1 MKCLVHGAINA
12 LVVACAFRRPIRF
25 LSGFVDGMASPNGGK
40 KDLKTSNFAC
50 RKKRNSGGPLKS
62 WKIFFILDVI

>member
-1 MKCLVHGAINA
+1 MKRLVHGAINA

-25 LSGFVDGMASPNGGK
+25 FSGFVDGMASPNGGK

-50 RKKRNSGGPLKS
+50 RKKKKQWWASQELEDLFLF
-62 WKIFFILDVI
+62 WM